1 MSEPTEDID
10 IGISYYGELQYYF
23 EERGGDEIDSQI
35 RKVVHG

>member
-10 IGISYYGELQYYF
+10 IVISYYGELQYYF
-23 EERGGDEIDSQI
+23 EERAGDEIDSQI